1 MDSKTGVLSRRGFLT
16 GLLGSGLTAAEAP
29 CVDLFQAGSGGYF
42 LYRIPG
48 LVVTRRGSVLT
59 YCEARR
65 HSGSD
70 WDDIDLMQRRS
81 TDGGNTFEPPWM
93 LPHVSGP
100 VERNPVANERQQAGR
115 SGGHTTIPPRSP

>member
-29 CVDLFQAGSGGYF
+29 CVDLFEAGTGGYF

-48 LVVTRRGSVLT
+48 LVVTRRGIVLT

-65 HSGSD
+65 HTGSD

-81 TDGGNTFEPPWM
+81 TDGGNTFEPHM
-93 LPHVSGP
+93 VKESDLY
-100 VERNPVANERQQAGR
+100 E
-115 SGGHTTIPPRSP
+115 I